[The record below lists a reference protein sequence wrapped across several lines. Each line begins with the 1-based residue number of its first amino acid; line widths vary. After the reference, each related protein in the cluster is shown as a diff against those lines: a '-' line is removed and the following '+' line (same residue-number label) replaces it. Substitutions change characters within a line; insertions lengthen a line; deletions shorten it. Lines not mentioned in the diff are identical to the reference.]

1 MGVDAW
7 ITLTVLVGLVSLLV
21 FTRYAADWVLVGALT
36 ILMVVPVPTDQGW
49 KIGIITIAQGLI
61 GLSNPGMV
69 TVAVLFVV
77 AAAMR
82 ETGALDF
89 VTQHLL
95 GRPRTLASA
104 QFRMMLPVAGL
115 SAFLNN
121 TPIVAMMIPII
132 TDWARK
138 NRISVSKLL
147 IPLSYATILGG
158 TCTLIGT
165 STNLVVNGLMI
176 AKDGR
181 GLGLFEL
188 AWVGLPCAVIG
199 LGYLM
204 LTGRWLLPER
214 KAVAAELDDPR
225 KYTVEMLVEIG
236 SVLVD
241 KTIEEAGLRHLPG
254 LFLVEISREEQR
266 IVAVGPGEKLRESD
280 RLVFV
285 GIVESV
291 VDLQKI
297 RGLVP
302 ATTQVFKLEGSRS
315 RRGLFEAVVSDQCPL
330 VRRTIREGR
339 FRTVYNAAVIAV
351 SRSGQRIVKKIGDI
365 VLQPGDTLLVEAGPD
380 WLERHRNDRDFY
392 LVSAVDG
399 YTPPR
404 HDRAWV
410 ALVIL
415 LTMVAF
421 AASGMVSMLQA
432 AMVAGGLMLL
442 TRCLSGSAARR
453 SVDGSVLLVIAAAF
467 GIGQAMEVSGAAAN
481 IAHGLIGLGGH
492 NPYVMLALVYL
503 VTMIF
508 TAFMTNNAAAVL
520 LFAIAGSAAAQIGVS
535 PMPFYVV
542 VMMAASND
550 FATPIG
556 YQTNLMVWGPGGYR
570 FGDYTRIGLPLS
582 LILWA
587 VTVAIVPRV
596 WPFQMG

>member
-1 MGVDAW
+1 MGVEAW
-7 ITLTVLVGLVSLLV
+7 ITLTVLVGLVALLV
-21 FTRYAADWVLVGALT
+21 FTRYTADLVLVAALT

-89 VTQHLL
+89 VTRHLL
-95 GRPRTLASA
+95 GRPGTLASA

-204 LTGRWLLPER
+204 LTGRRLLPER

-236 SVLVD
+236 SVLAD
-241 KTIEEAGLRHLPG
+241 KTVEEAGLRHLPG
-254 LFLVEISREEQR
+254 LYLMEISREDR
-266 IVAVGPGEKLRESD
+266 KIVAVGPGEKLRESD

-285 GIVESV
+285 GVVESV

-302 ATTQVFKLEGSRS
+302 ATMSVFKLEGSRS
-315 RRGLFEAVVSDQCPL
+315 QRGLFEAVVSDQCPL

-415 LTMVAF
+415 LAMVAF
-421 AASGMVSMLQA
+421 AATGIVSMLQA

-467 GIGQAMEVSGAAAN
+467 GIGQAMEVSGAASN

-492 NPYVMLALVYL
+492 NPYVMLALVYG

-520 LFAIAGSAAAQIGVS
+520 LFAIAGSAATQIGVS
-535 PMPFYVV
+535 PTPFYVA

-587 VTVAIVPRV
+587 VTVAIVPMA
-596 WPFQMG
+596 WPF

>member
-1 MGVDAW
+1 MSVDAW
-7 ITLTVLVGLVSLLV
+7 ITLTVLVGLVGLLV

-188 AWVGLPCAVIG
+188 AWVGVPCAVIG

-214 KAVAAELDDPR
+214 KSVASELEDPR

-241 KTIEEAGLRHLPG
+241 KTIEQAGLRHLPG

-266 IVAVGPGEKLRESD
+266 IVAVGPNEKLRESD

-415 LTMVAF
+415 LAMVAF
-421 AASGMVSMLQA
+421 AASGWVSMLQA

-596 WPFQMG
+596 WPF

>member
-1 MGVDAW
+1 MSVDAW
-7 ITLTVLVGLVSLLV
+7 ITLTVLIGLVSLLV
-21 FTRYAADWVLVGALT
+21 FTRYAADLVLVGALT
-36 ILMVVPVPTDQGW
+36 VLMVAPVPTDQGW
-49 KIGIITIAQGLI
+49 KIGVITIAQGLI

-89 VTQHLL
+89 VTQRLL

-176 AKDGR
+176 VKDGK
-181 GLGLFEL
+181 GLGLFDL
-188 AWVGLPCAVIG
+188 AWVGVPCAVIG

-204 LTGRWLLPER
+204 LTGRRLLPER

-241 KTIEEAGLRHLPG
+241 KTIEQAGLRHLPG
-254 LFLVEISREEQR
+254 LYLAEISRAEQR

-302 ATTQVFKLEGSRS
+302 ATTSVFKLEGSRS

-415 LTMVAF
+415 LAMVAF
-421 AASGMVSMLQA
+421 AATGIVSMLQA

-453 SVDGSVLLVIAAAF
+453 SVDWSVLLVIAAAF

-520 LFAIAGSAAAQIGVS
+520 LFAIAGSAAGQIGVS
-535 PMPFYVV
+535 PMPFYIT

-570 FGDYTRIGLPLS
+570 FSDYTRIGLPLS

-596 WPFQMG
+596 WPF

>member
-1 MGVDAW
+1 MSVDAW
-7 ITLTVLVGLVSLLV
+7 ITLTVLIGLVSLLV
-21 FTRYAADWVLVGALT
+21 FTRYAADLVLVGALT
-36 ILMVVPVPTDQGW
+36 VLMVAPVPTDQGW
-49 KIGIITIAQGLI
+49 KIGVITIAQGLI

-89 VTQHLL
+89 VTQRLL

-176 AKDGR
+176 VKDGK
-181 GLGLFEL
+181 GLGLFDL
-188 AWVGLPCAVIG
+188 AWVGVPCAVIG

-204 LTGRWLLPER
+204 LTGRRLLPER

-241 KTIEEAGLRHLPG
+241 KTIEQAGLRHLPG
-254 LFLVEISREEQR
+254 LYLAEISRAEQR

-302 ATTQVFKLEGSRS
+302 ATTSVFKLEGSRS

-415 LTMVAF
+415 LGMAAF
-421 AASGMVSMLQA
+421 AATGIVTMLQA

-481 IAHGLIGLGGH
+481 IAHGLIGLGGR
-492 NPYVMLALVYL
+492 NPFVMLALVYG

-520 LFAIAGSAAAQIGVS
+520 LFAIAGSAAGQIGVS
-535 PMPFYVV
+535 PMPFYIT

-570 FGDYTRIGLPLS
+570 FSDYTRIGLPLS

-596 WPFQMG
+596 WPF